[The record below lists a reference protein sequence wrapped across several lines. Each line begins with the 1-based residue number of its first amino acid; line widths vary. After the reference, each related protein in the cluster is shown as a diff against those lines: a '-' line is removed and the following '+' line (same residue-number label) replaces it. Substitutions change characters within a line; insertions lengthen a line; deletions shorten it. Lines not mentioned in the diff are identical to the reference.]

1 MFCEQLK
8 KLIFNTPKSSE
19 NIEGRYAAEKLWFQH
34 KNSKIARFRVERL
47 SERKM
52 IWARAWIESLVGD

>member
-1 MFCEQLK
+1 MFCEQFK
-8 KLIFNTPKSSE
+8 KVDFQHPKKFRKL
-19 NIEGRYAAEKLWFQH
+19 EGRYAAEKLRLQH
-34 KNSKIARFRVERL
+34 KKSKNERFRVERL